1 MATYDLAFHTRI
13 DDYAVLQ
20 TFVDTDIQVTDSI
33 VVAGA
38 GHGFSGTQTVLS
50 TEPYLFLGVDDYGD
64 FLFDYSEIMENQI
77 IYNNAGDDY
86 TRSIA
91 TGTVAFTPT
100 CSWITSEMVLE
111 WLGID
116 TATANDTSF
125 VATCVSASNA
135 WTYRK
140 RREAGYTD
148 SLSVVPSGDVKLG
161 AICYAAMQYR
171 TRGAVDGYASFDSMG
186 LSAPSMTLGQILS
199 LIGCGRPQVG

>member
-13 DDYAVLQ
+13 DGYAILQ
-20 TFVDTDIQVTDSI
+20 TFVDTDIQVTDSV

-38 GHGFSGTQTVLS
+38 DHGFSGTQTVLS

-64 FLFDYSEIMENQI
+64 FLFDYSEIMENQF
-77 IYNNAGDDY
+77 IYKNAGADF

-91 TGTVAFTPT
+91 TGTVAYTPT
-100 CSWITSEMVLE
+100 CTWITSAMVLE

-135 WTYRK
+135 
-140 RREAGYTD
+140 
-148 SLSVVPSGDVKLG
+148 
-161 AICYAAMQYR
+161 
-171 TRGAVDGYASFDSMG
+171 
-186 LSAPSMTLGQILS
+186 
-199 LIGCGRPQVG
+199 